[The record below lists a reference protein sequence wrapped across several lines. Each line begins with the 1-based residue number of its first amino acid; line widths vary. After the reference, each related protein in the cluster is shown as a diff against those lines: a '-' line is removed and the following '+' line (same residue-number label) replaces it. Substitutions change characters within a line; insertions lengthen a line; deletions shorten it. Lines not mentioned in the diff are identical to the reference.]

1 MDMEENKMS
10 LSLNREGSDGLIE
23 WSESIASTKFFN
35 RCWDPAINA
44 LHIKLFQEN
53 GGFTF
58 AEVQEVLNEL
68 EQIKNWAKAHL
79 DVKDA
84 ETLVEKATYLQETI
98 PNAFVDHEKSTI
110 YIY

>member
-1 MDMEENKMS
+1 MS
-10 LSLNREGSDGLIE
+10 LSLNREGPDGLIE

-35 RCWDPAINA
+35 RCWDPAISA
-44 LHIKLFQEN
+44 LRIKFFREN

-58 AEVQEVLNEL
+58 AEVQEVLCEL
-68 EQIKNWAKAHL
+68 EHIKNWAKTHL

-84 ETLVEKATYLQETI
+84 ETLVEKATHLQEAI
-98 PNAFVDHEKSTI
+98 PNAFIDHEKSTI